1 MWYES
6 IMRLFIFFWKSIS
19 HRTQEAWGR
28 KKERTKEG
36 GTKRNSTSAGQSYS
50 LKSGDS
56 FGRLRRWYLLG
67 SIHKVAMATGQP
79 GLSTP
84 RPKSGKPVGPTN
96 GRMYPG
102 VRYWWL
108 VVRANLRRADSR
120 SRYTCLSQ
128 VVELFCLYRQ
138 SRTRTYKKTS
148 WSSIQFSIFTQYLHI
163 RTTKSWHGQHIHE
176 VYPRN
181 CPRTALSLVPFL
193 ARSTF
198 APFFVQK
205 IHRFASLMVVVVSFC
220 IRKEFEIRN
229 KIFPNFQHIARCKF
243 LAYLFFSNRVHRYV

>member
-1 MWYES
+1 M
-6 IMRLFIFFWKSIS
+6 
-19 HRTQEAWGR
+19 
-28 KKERTKEG
+28 
-36 GTKRNSTSAGQSYS
+36 SAGQSYS

-120 SRYTCLSQ
+120 SRYTCLSHRWNYFVCIANPEQ
-128 VVELFCLYRQ
+128 E
-138 SRTRTYKKTS
+138 RTRRSRGLPICRYNSQFSRSICIFVPQNPTYSWGLPTKLSTQFFPSFPFLHGSQPLLHSLLKKT
-148 WSSIQFSIFTQYLHI
+148 
-163 RTTKSWHGQHIHE
+163 
-176 VYPRN
+176 
-181 CPRTALSLVPFL
+181 
-193 ARSTF
+193 
-198 APFFVQK
+198 
-205 IHRFASLMVVVVSFC
+205 HRFASPGGDFIC
-220 IRKEFEIRN
+220 IEKEFEIRN
-229 KIFPNFQHIARCKF
+229 KIFPNF
-243 LAYLFFSNRVHRYV
+243 